1 MKHLS
6 KSLVIGLALVLL
18 ALQAPEAPALTGDT
32 LKVENSSGWPGI
44 GGYLI
49 PITLKNATTLRAL
62 AFRLQANPDSLV
74 ITAVNPILR
83 AGAYTVSMEPVAKGA
98 RILLVPT
105 NASTPALIPDSTA
118 ILQVVVTV
126 KDNTPGGTKATVS
139 LDSVTAANVSN
150 QAVTVKT
157 KTGYFWFGTKGD
169 VKFDESMAVD
179 LFDVLRLIDIALGIA
194 PPATEYELWAGD
206 LSPNP
211 SNPSILGDG
220 LIDIIDISILL
231 DMVVASSKAAAPPA
245 ASSPAVGSVRLEVVD
260 LPQNYVGELDVPI
273 YYRASAPISGI
284 ELVFKTD
291 AARYQLAPPKK
302 TLLSK
307 NMTMQSSLRGD
318 ELHVILC
325 STDGK
330 PMPAG
335 EGELLTL
342 PVNLL
347 QQQTEATTIAIKH
360 AQAGSEAASR
370 LETIYARSNA
380 MEVQAPDSYSL
391 AQNSPNPFNMSTTIR
406 YEIPASVQNALRTRV
421 LVYNTQGRLVRTL
434 EDRQRNAGRY
444 TIVWNGR
451 DDAGRY
457 VASGIYFYKL
467 IAGDVI
473 LTKKMA
479 VMK

>member
-18 ALQAPEAPALTGDT
+18 ALLAPEAPALTGDT
-32 LKVENSSGWPGI
+32 LKVENSNGWPGI
-44 GGYLI
+44 GGNII

-74 ITAVNPILR
+74 ITAVNPTLR

-118 ILQVVVTV
+118 ILNVVVTV
-126 KDNTPGGTKATVS
+126 KDKTPGGTKATVS
-139 LDSVTAANVSN
+139 IDSVTAANAGN

-157 KTGYFWFGTKGD
+157 KTGSFWFGNKGD
-169 VKFDESMAVD
+169 VKFDESMAID
-179 LFDVLRLIDIALGIA
+179 LFDVLRLIDIALGVA
-194 PPATEYELWAGD
+194 PPATEYERWAGD

-211 SNPSILGDG
+211 TNPTIIGDG

-231 DMVVASSKAAAPPA
+231 DKVVATSSKAAAPAAATSPA
-245 ASSPAVGSVRLEVVD
+245 AGSVRLEVVD

-284 ELVFKTD
+284 EMVFKSD
-291 AARYQLAPPKK
+291 AGRYQLAPPKK

-307 NMTMQSSLRGD
+307 NMTLQSALRGD

-335 EGELLTL
+335 EGELLML

-347 QQQTEATTIAIKH
+347 HQQSEATTIEIKH

-370 LETIYARSNA
+370 LETI
-380 MEVQAPDSYSL
+380 
-391 AQNSPNPFNMSTTIR
+391 
-406 YEIPASVQNALRTRV
+406 
-421 LVYNTQGRLVRTL
+421 
-434 EDRQRNAGRY
+434 
-444 TIVWNGR
+444 
-451 DDAGRY
+451 
-457 VASGIYFYKL
+457 
-467 IAGDVI
+467 
-473 LTKKMA
+473 
-479 VMK
+479 